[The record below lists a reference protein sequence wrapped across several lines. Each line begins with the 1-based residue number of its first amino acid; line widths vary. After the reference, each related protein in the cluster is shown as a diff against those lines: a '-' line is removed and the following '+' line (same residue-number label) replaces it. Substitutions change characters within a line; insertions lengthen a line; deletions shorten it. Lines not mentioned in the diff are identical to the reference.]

1 MNRMGIRQKRVRPEA
16 AILKRMFLA
25 ARCGHIVIMAA
36 GLSGFAHDFP
46 ALYHPT

>member
-25 ARCGHIVIMAA
+25 ACCGHIVIMAA